1 MERDPR
7 SFLWDARTSADAIL
21 RYTANKSEAAYLAD
35 DMLRAAV
42 ERHFEI
48 IGEALN
54 RLAKTAP
61 DIAVRIP
68 ELARAVAF
76 RNLLIHGYANVD
88 DPTVWRTTQEDLP
101 GLRAIVAALLAELGD
116 LPGPETA

>member
-7 SFLWDARTSADAIL
+7 SFLWDARESADAIL
-21 RYTANKSEAAYLAD
+21 RFTANKSEEAYLAD

-61 DIAVRIP
+61 EIASRIP
-68 ELARAVAF
+68 DLARAVAF
-76 RNLLIHGYANVD
+76 RNLLIHGYATVD

-101 GLRAIVAALLAELGD
+101 GLRAVVAGLLTELGD
-116 LPGPETA
+116 LPGPESA

>member
-7 SFLWDARTSADAIL
+7 SFLWDVRESADAIL
-21 RYTANKSEAAYLAD
+21 RFTEGRSLDDYLAD
-35 DMLRAAV
+35 DMLSAAV

-61 DIAVRIP
+61 NIAARIP
-68 ELARAVAF
+68 DLANAVAF
-76 RNLLIHGYANVD
+76 RNLLIHGYATVD
-88 DPTVWRTTQEDLP
+88 HGIVWRTAREDLP
-101 GLRAIVAALLAELGD
+101 SLRQVIIDLLIELGD
-116 LPGPETA
+116 QPNP

>member
-7 SFLWDARTSADAIL
+7 SFLWDVRESADAIL
-21 RYTANKSEAAYLAD
+21 RFIAGRSFDDYLAD
-35 DMLRAAV
+35 DMLNAAV

-61 DIAVRIP
+61 AIAARVP
-68 ELARAVAF
+68 DLANAVAF
-76 RNLLIHGYANVD
+76 RNLLIHGYATVD
-88 DPTVWRTTQEDLP
+88 QGIVWRTTQEDLP
-101 GLRAIVAALLAELGD
+101 RLRQAIEDLLAELGNRSA
-116 LPGPETA
+116 P

>member
-7 SFLWDARTSADAIL
+7 SFLWDARESADAIL
-21 RYTANKSEAAYLAD
+21 RFILGRNEQDYLTD

-54 RLAKTAP
+54 RLAKTTP
-61 DIAVRIP
+61 DIAGRIP
-68 ELARAVAF
+68 DLARAVAF
-76 RNLLIHGYANVD
+76 RNLLIHGYATVD
-88 DPTVWRTTQEDLP
+88 DATVWRTTQEDLP
-101 GLRAIVAALLAELGD
+101 GLRSTVAALLAELGD
-116 LPGPETA
+116 LPEPDPK

>member
-7 SFLWDARTSADAIL
+7 GFLWDVRESADAIQRFIAGRSL
-21 RYTANKSEAAYLAD
+21 DDYLED
-35 DMLRAAV
+35 DMLTAAV

-61 DIAVRIP
+61 HIAVRIP
-68 ELARAVAF
+68 DLANAVAF
-76 RNLLIHGYANVD
+76 RNLLIHGYATVD
-88 DPTVWRTTQEDLP
+88 QGIVWRTAREDLP
-101 GLRAIVAALLAELGD
+101 RMRQVVADLLVELGD
-116 LPGPETA
+116 LADG